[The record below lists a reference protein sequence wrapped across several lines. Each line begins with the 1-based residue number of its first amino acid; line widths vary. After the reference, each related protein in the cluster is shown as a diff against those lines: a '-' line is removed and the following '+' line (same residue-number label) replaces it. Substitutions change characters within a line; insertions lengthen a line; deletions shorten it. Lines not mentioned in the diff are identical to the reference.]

1 MASPTKE
8 KAQIEAVKPWVDLM
22 QAKAFLSGDF
32 LLWLWYFAE
41 SPQNPVEIDLA
52 RSGKTMIKLWVEDRL
67 VLESHDNKAQV
78 HTFKGGEPSRS
89 LEAEFSL
96 KSGKV
101 VKELR
106 LGLHIDP
113 YGDFISLLSAKDLS
127 PKSIYLPNHTQEGA
141 PAPLGLAFRI
151 QMTDVFLEAL
161 DGLFLKFLEVRA
173 DKQWREQD
181 LPAIR
186 TWIQAR
192 GQAETQLH

>member
-1 MASPTKE
+1 MASTSKAKE
-8 KAQIEAVKPWVDLM
+8 QVEAIKPWVDLM
-22 QAKAFLSGDF
+22 QAKSFLSGDF

-41 SPQNPVEIDLA
+41 SAQNPLDIELS
-52 RSGKTMIKLWVEDRL
+52 RLGKTLVKLWVEDRL
-67 VLESHDNKAQV
+67 VLESHDNKGQV

-113 YGDFISLLSAKDLS
+113 YGDFISVLSAKDLS

-141 PAPLGLAFRI
+141 PASLGLAYRI
-151 QMTDVFLEAL
+151 QMTDIFLEAL
-161 DGLFLKFLEVRA
+161 DGLFLKFLAVRA
-173 DKQWREQD
+173 ETEWQDRE

-186 TWIQAR
+186 EWIQAR
-192 GQAETQLH
+192 GQAETHLH